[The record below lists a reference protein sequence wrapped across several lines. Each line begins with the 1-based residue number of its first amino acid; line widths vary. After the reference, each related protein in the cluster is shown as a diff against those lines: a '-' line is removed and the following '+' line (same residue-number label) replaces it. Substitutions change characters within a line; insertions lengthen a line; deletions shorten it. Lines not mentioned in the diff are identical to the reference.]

1 MQWNRFYRTL
11 TPPGPGELF
20 VAGVD
25 QVSKET
31 GSGHD
36 TWLTYAGPSQDFGND
51 CVVQVSHLHPTL
63 DGVQQVDKFKA
74 RDQQLAIRAP
84 VYNDMQRQEI
94 DNAIAHSRP
103 TVQKVRQASQDK
115 ILHELTVHHYLAKDH
130 MGNDILPAALEEILQ
145 SAGASAA
152 SAASSSLHPI
162 STLPPQSQLQHP
174 GPTVEALQQIPIL
187 PSTIVGR
194 ISPTHQRASSDCGFS
209 TASEVTCPATH
220 LLCDTVALDDQVLY
234 QLASFICIPSDT
246 LCILLRCSVQHTP
259 HP

>member
-1 MQWNRFYRTL
+1 
-11 TPPGPGELF
+11 
-20 VAGVD
+20 
-25 QVSKET
+25 
-31 GSGHD
+31 
-36 TWLTYAGPSQDFGND
+36 
-51 CVVQVSHLHPTL
+51 
-63 DGVQQVDKFKA
+63 
-74 RDQQLAIRAP
+74 
-84 VYNDMQRQEI
+84 MQRQEI
-94 DNAIAHSRP
+94 ANAIAHSRP

-130 MGNDILPAALEEILQ
+130 VGNDILPAALEEILQ

>member
-11 TPPGPGELF
+11 ATPGPEE
-20 VAGVD
+20 VSVIGVD
-25 QVSKET
+25 QRKKRT
-31 GSGHD
+31 GSDHD
-36 TWLTYAGPSQDFGND
+36 TWLTCAEPVQDFGND
-51 CVVQVSHLHPTL
+51 CLVQVCRLHPTL

-74 RDQQLAIRAP
+74 RDQQLAVRAP

-94 DNAIAHSRP
+94 ANAIAHSRP

-130 MGNDILPAALEEILQ
+130 VGNDILPAALEEILQ